1 LEKSKVKRVYKLS
14 QLAELVSG
22 RIKGEDVKVL
32 GINAI
37 PLANEKELVFVDS
50 LSRLESA
57 KKSKAQALVVK
68 EGLIEELPGKSLLI
82 VPDVRLAIAKISSL
96 FVEKGFPFGISDKAY
111 VDPSAEVEDGV
122 CIMPFSYIGR
132 EVKIKKGVVIHSFC
146 YIGDG
151 CEIGEDTILYPHV
164 VLYPGTI
171 IGKRCIIHAGVVLGA
186 CGFGY
191 AQEPKEGG
199 FVNVK
204 IYHFG
209 RVRVEDDVEIG
220 ANSCVDRATFGETVI
235 GTNTKIDN
243 LVQVGHN
250 VRVGRSCI
258 LVAQVGI
265 GGSAEIGDYTM
276 LGGQVG
282 IAPGSKIGKFVK
294 IAAKSGVVGKIE
306 DGEEVAGIPAI
317 KASIWRKAVVIFSKL
332 PELYQRLKNL

>member
-1 LEKSKVKRVYKLS
+1 LEKSKVKKIYKLS

-22 RIKGEDVKVL
+22 RIKGEDVEVL
-32 GINAI
+32 GVNAI

-57 KKSKAQALVVK
+57 KKSKAQGLVVK
-68 EGLIEELPGKSLLI
+68 EGLIEDLPGKSLLI
-82 VPDVRLAIAKISSL
+82 VPDVRIAMAKISSL
-96 FVEKGFPFGISDKAY
+96 FAEKGFSLGISDKAY
-111 VDPSAEVEDGV
+111 VDPSAVVEEGV

-132 EVKIKKGVVIHSFC
+132 EVKIKRGVVIHPFC

-191 AQEPKEGG
+191 AQEPKEGS
-199 FVNVK
+199 FINVK

-220 ANSCVDRATFGETVI
+220 ANSCIDRATFGETVI

-282 IAPGSKIGKFVK
+282 IAPGSNIGKFVK

>member
-1 LEKSKVKRVYKLS
+1 MKKSYKLS

-22 RIKGEDVKVL
+22 RIKGEDVEVS

-37 PLANEKELVFVDS
+37 PLAKEKELVFVDS
-50 LSRLESA
+50 LSRLELA
-57 KKSKAQALVVK
+57 KESKAQALVVK
-68 EGLIEELPGKSLLI
+68 EGLIEDLPGKSLLF
-82 VPDVRLAIAKISSL
+82 VSDVRSAMAKISAL
-96 FVEKGFPFGISDKAY
+96 FAEKEFPSEISDKAY
-111 VDPSAEVEDGV
+111 VDPSAVIEEGV
-122 CIMPFSYIGR
+122 CIMPFAYIGR
-132 EVKIKKGVVIHSFC
+132 EVKIKRGAVIHPFC

-151 CEIGEDTILYPHV
+151 CEIGEETILYPHV
-164 VLYPGTI
+164 VLYPGTT
-171 IGKRCIIHAGVVLGA
+171 IGRRCIIHAGVVLGA

-191 AQEPKEGG
+191 AQEPREEG

-204 IYHFG
+204 IHHFG

-220 ANSCVDRATFGETVI
+220 ANSCVDRGTFGETII

-265 GGSAEIGDYTM
+265 GGSTEIGDYTM

-282 IAPGSKIGKFVK
+282 IAPGSKVGKFVK
-294 IAAKSGVVGKIE
+294 IAAKSGVVGKIA

-332 PELYQRLKNL
+332 PELYKKLKDL

>member
-1 LEKSKVKRVYKLS
+1 MKRSYKLS
-14 QLAELVSG
+14 QLAAHVSG
-22 RIKGEDVKVL
+22 RVKGEDVEVF

-57 KKSKAQALVVK
+57 KKSKAKALVIK
-68 EGLIEELPGKSLLI
+68 EGLVEELTGKSLLI
-82 VPDVRLAIAKISSL
+82 VSDVRLAMAKISQL
-96 FVEKGFPFGISDKAY
+96 FAEREFIYGISERAY
-111 VDPSAEVEDGV
+111 VDPSAKIEAEV
-122 CIMPFSYIGR
+122 CIMPFVYVGR
-132 EVKIKKGVVIHSFC
+132 GVKIEKGVVIHPFC

-164 VLYPGTI
+164 VLYPGTV

-191 AQEPKEGG
+191 AQEQKEDG
-199 FVNVK
+199 FVNLK
-204 IYHFG
+204 IHHFG

-220 ANSCVDRATFGETVI
+220 ANSCVDRATFGETII

-265 GGSAEIGDYTM
+265 GGSAEIGAYTM

-294 IAAKSGVVGKIE
+294 IAAKSGVVGRVE

-332 PELYQRLKNL
+332 PELYHRIKNL